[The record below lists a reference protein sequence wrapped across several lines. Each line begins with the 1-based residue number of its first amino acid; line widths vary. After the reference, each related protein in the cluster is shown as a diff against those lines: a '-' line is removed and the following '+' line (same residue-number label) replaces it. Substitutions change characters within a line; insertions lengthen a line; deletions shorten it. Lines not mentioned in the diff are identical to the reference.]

1 MKATTASPADR
12 WRNWGGT
19 ASCTPNRVISPS
31 SAEEIATIVR
41 ETAER
46 GGTVKTV
53 GAGHSFSPI
62 AVADDVQLELSGL
75 RGLVGVDGK
84 QVTLK
89 AGTHL
94 HEIPAL
100 LAPHGLAMANL
111 GDVDRQTIAGATSTG
126 THGTGLAFGGIATQ
140 IAAVTLVDGTGE
152 IVRLGPEDPDFPA
165 AALGLGSL
173 GVLVEITL
181 NCVDDFRLHA
191 VEGPA
196 SATEAIEGFLDRVAA
211 ADHHEFYL
219 FPHTDCALVKTNTRL
234 PADAAVSGPSG
245 FRRYLDDELLSNKV
259 FRLLCEI
266 GRRAPGLVP
275 KINAFAGRSLSA
287 RELTDASTKVFVS
300 NRDVRFREMEYAIPL
315 EDVPDALR
323 EIRSM
328 IDRRG
333 YRVGFPIEVR
343 AAAADDLML
352 STASGRT
359 SGYIAVH
366 RYHRDDPADS
376 DAYFADV
383 EAILTAVGGRPHWG
397 KMHTRDAEYLRSVY
411 PRFDEFLSVR
421 DRFDP
426 SRVFANGYL
435 RRVLGD

>member
-1 MKATTASPADR
+1 MSATTADPADR

-19 ASCTPNRVISPS
+19 ASSTPSRTLSPS
-31 SAEEIATIVR
+31 SADEVAHIVR
-41 ETAER
+41 ETVER

-62 AVADDVQLELSGL
+62 AVADDVQLELSNL

-84 QVTLK
+84 RVTLR

-94 HEIPAL
+94 YEIPGL
-100 LAPHGLAMANL
+100 LKPHGLAMANL

-140 IAAVTLVDGTGE
+140 IAG
-152 IVRLGPEDPDFPA
+152 VRLVNGAGEVVNVEPGDPDFPA
-165 AALGLGSL
+165 AALGLGAL
-173 GVLVEITL
+173 GVVVEITVE
-181 NCVDDFRLHA
+181 CVDDFKLHA

-196 SATEAIEGFLDRVAA
+196 SASEAIAGFLEQVAE

-219 FPHTDCALVKTNTRL
+219 FPHTDCALTKTNTRL
-234 PADAAVSGPSG
+234 PADAEVTGPSRI
-245 FRRYLDDELLSNKV
+245 RRYVDDELLSNKV

-275 KINAFAGRSLSA
+275 TINSVAGRCLSP
-287 RELTDASTKVFVS
+287 REMTDESTKVFVS

-315 EDVPDALR
+315 EDIPDTLR
-323 EIRSM
+323 EIRAM
-328 IDRRG
+328 LDRRR
-333 YRVGFPIEVR
+333 YHVSFPIEVR

-383 EAILTAVGGRPHWG
+383 EAIMTAVGGRPHWG
-397 KMHTRDAEYLRSVY
+397 KMHTRDADYLRSVY
-411 PRFDEFLSVR
+411 PRFDEFRAVR

-426 SRVFANGYL
+426 ARVFANEYL